1 MSNPFGDREVIT
13 REPAYLTKAFGKKL
27 AKPRAVSGVN
37 ECLLSDGTTVFEC
50 VDNDFVSED
59 IERVIRHR
67 SKHADSSRKYPADV
81 VAKVLQY
88 REIERARSIRGWSE
102 RVAIRLNKEKIPRP
116 DGSKWL
122 AAAVA
127 SLCQSH
133 AAEYEKAVNGVAT
146 VATVTAL
153 VTNPETPKVIGAIA
167 EAARSRLFGLD
178 PDLTARM
185 AETTDPAMTA
195 KIITDLVGLLAMQA
209 KPCQHSDYDEL
220 KAKAAMLDQMRTF
233 MGEGK

>member
-1 MSNPFGDREVIT
+1 MTNPLDGLEVIT
-13 REPAYLTKAFGKKL
+13 RQPAYLTEAFGKKL
-27 AKPRAVSGVN
+27 PKPRLVSGVE
-37 ECLLSDGTTVFEC
+37 ECLLSDSSTVFAC
-50 VDNDFVSED
+50 TGGDFVNYD
-59 IERVIRHR
+59 LQRVIRHR

-133 AAEYEKAVNGVAT
+133 AADYEKAVNGVAT

-153 VTNPETPKVIGAIA
+153 VTNPDTPKVIGAVA

-178 PDLTARM
+178 PDLAARM

-209 KPCQHSDYDEL
+209 KPCQHSDYEEL